1 MPPPL
6 ESPITGGLAGTFGWP
21 FRVAVFHPA
30 SPPPIA
36 VESDVG
42 FWKIYTETPNV

>member
-36 VESDVG
+36 VGSDVG
-42 FWKIYTETPNV
+42 FWKIYTETSNV